1 MSTVLFGIPS
11 PCRAIDGVLPVFP
24 ACLKKHLQSQ
34 SIITDL
40 TIAWACCERDHNKDS
55 MNADYAYTYTTQAGR
70 ASDVT
75 AAQNRHTQHTQ
86 WPSKKCTYNSQRQWW
101 VLNHVNS
108 ATFFDKQNVVI
119 SCFVVPILEIADGIN
134 TYSHYGRLK
143 SSILTRESECT
154 EHRYQRSTVC
164 STQRVC
170 KTARC
175 VYMRRDAEHA
185 PNAETIDNK
194 QLQTMSTVTES

>member
-1 MSTVLFGIPS
+1 MLRTRSQQRQHERRLRIHVYHPS
-11 PCRAIDGVLPVFP
+11 R
-24 ACLKKHLQSQ
+24 
-34 SIITDL
+34 
-40 TIAWACCERDHNKDS
+40 E
-55 MNADYAYTYTTQAGR
+55 R